1 MNEDLTLHDIDFER
15 SEHVGSSHGH
25 GDVIQ
30 WTWKRVESDFC
41 VLVGTNSLLTLTVVS
56 ADSTRLASTA
66 VVSVVLVYRALYT
79 SHDTRPL
86 RTGSLK
92 R

>member
-41 VLVGTNSLLTLTVVS
+41 VLVGTNSLLTLTVIS
-56 ADSTRLASTA
+56 APVDRQ
-66 VVSVVLVYRALYT
+66 
-79 SHDTRPL
+79 
-86 RTGSLK
+86 
-92 R
+92 